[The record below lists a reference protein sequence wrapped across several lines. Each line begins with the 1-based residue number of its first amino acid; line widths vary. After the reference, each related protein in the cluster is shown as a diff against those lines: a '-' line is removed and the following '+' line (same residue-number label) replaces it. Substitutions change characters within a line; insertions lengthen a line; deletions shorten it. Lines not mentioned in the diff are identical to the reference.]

1 MSDITA
7 KIKESGNTVEGVIQ
21 SGIGSVTEGSKSFFG
36 SATEKAN
43 ELFGS
48 IFKSKTAEE
57 IEVEAAKATAEA
69 AAAAAGTAAV
79 AVGGSRRRH
88 RGHRRSQNLFNG
100 LMNMFGLKTKKRRH
114 RGGSSLTGANFP
126 SAANSQGNNIYNLA
140 KFNPSQPMTGGCFQ
154 HKTPHLNPAPYD
166 SKMAGGRRRRRTR
179 RHSKRRRHSR
189 R

>member
-7 KIKESGNTVEGVIQ
+7 KIQESANTVEGVIQ

-36 SATEKAN
+36 SVTEK
-43 ELFGS
+43 LGS

-57 IEVEAAKATAEA
+57 IEAEAAKAATEA
-69 AAAAAGTAAV
+69 AAAAAAAA

-88 RGHRRSQNLFNG
+88 RGHRRSQNPFNG

-179 RHSKRRRHSR
+179 RHSKRRRNSR